1 MADIECQLLAEV
13 DRVVSSPYPTQLKLI
28 NVASIHILRDALLR
42 QAPGLL
48 HELAEL
54 AIKTENAR
62 SKYTRA
68 TVSVLSHPLPEN
80 VALPASVQCLF
91 LRLVDNAAE
100 HPSTAT
106 VKPLN
111 MMLSGTS
118 TQLLGLL
125 PNDVLLRFEKQM
137 LGILYSS
144 VQKPNQ
150 EMDQHLTL
158 RCLFAISVV
167 VKGADDRLM
176 LTNSFYETQ
185 ELLAS
190 TQQDSSRW
198 NANEMRKFFLDG
210 ESVPKTIRLL
220 VLQALSAC
228 SSSGG
233 SLDERA
239 EGLAH
244 VNDLVAVIPQNLR
257 DNWCAANGQ
266 MIQKFQAKAVAA
278 EHGELRLQLLSFV
291 CQLCKPVF
299 LQLATVESIQN
310 TVSDLDLLLSANVAA
325 DASAWDKDKL
335 ENASAAAKK
344 QEELEDLQESHQE
357 LERDAEIRSQELT
370 DLRQSTR
377 AANAVKDDLQRR
389 LDEACR
395 GIENKSAEVE
405 DLRMS
410 SESHAS
416 VSSKLKSDLDAVIQ
430 QSEQQRQS
438 HEQSIQRLKE
448 ENRQNQQSVNAAH
461 NETMDKLAAQ
471 HGEEAARYE
480 SELSSVKEALAT
492 TRTQYTEELARRRD
506 GMDDAQSQIDRL
518 LQKCKQKDQQ
528 IADANAMRANL
539 MAAMGIAPAAEATQ
553 MSSLPHRSRKS
564 IHRAP
569 SRPYDRL
576 DQSSPHP
583 VSGGGGETR
592 DYNEQDPTAPNDLME
607 KGPTPKRP
615 RSRRSLKVQSPV
627 RPRSSMNTRNS
638 RMSAPGKA
646 SANRQP
652 LSNVSTNQSPKKPA
666 RTRSSKFEAK
676 EIGNEFDET
685 TLDGNEMIGHGTSA
699 QMEMDMDL
707 SSMLAD
713 DMQQDKS
720 TDSNTTSQ
728 HTSPARTQYRRQSR
742 STFPR
747 SRAVRHIQAQKKA
760 LSGTL
765 SRKMSIA
772 VHQRESHGRPR
783 PETRPVLQRTRV
795 QPVLKPVISHYADL
809 PDLKVKLLRIPD
821 DWGTLQIHNHLS
833 GYGSIDLIEVNE
845 ATRARPRSAYVIFKP
860 PPSDESWVNANLVVK
875 DNDGNRHS
883 VKCVVDDWKHEQIR
897 QANAP
902 SPVEGSLAEFS
913 AGIMQQEDRMLML
926 FTAAQSS
933 GGSQRVI
940 ANHNLNRL
948 EVCFSLCMDTDQ
960 PEVVCHYKLLIN
972 FAQVKQASLSPS
984 NHGRILVF
992 TVEKPPLLFRR
1003 ASTVQETHERDS
1015 LYWRESQLWYRQTG
1029 IGIRPDLKDQ
1039 MTQLQKEDA
1048 ILDLGRWLT
1057 YRLAFGNDDTEAL
1070 DSISQA
1076 LISHNIDLKPAM
1088 TNFVSAK
1095 SEELWSWNADN
1106 QHADGHAHGFRGSL
1120 AMHLMSPSPVR
1131 LAFKVRYQLE
1141 VCLSIGVL
1149 NESNMTAEF
1158 IQKLAETRPEN
1169 AERMAKVLEMI
1180 ADNEKRI
1187 YDPMEIFR
1195 LQGLVNVSTKKM
1207 PRYCA
1212 MVPGAVVTPSTIY
1225 FSTPVVETSNRVIR
1239 KYAENGD
1246 RFLRVKFTDERYR
1259 GKIKAGDDKTMS
1271 EVLTRIYRTMKNGIK
1286 IGDRLYEFLAF
1297 GNAQFREHGAYFF
1310 APTHSLTASKMRQW
1324 MGDFSEINVVAK
1336 YASRIGQCFSTT
1348 RAVSLPVTLET
1359 IPDIMHNGYCFT
1371 DGVGKIS
1378 HFLARMIA
1386 EEHMMPHSDEIYP
1399 SVFQFRL
1406 GGCKGVLAVDPSLPS
1421 GTIHVRPSQQKFP
1434 AKYKGLEICR
1444 ISQYSS
1450 ANLNVQ
1456 IILVLNALGVKS
1468 WAFQIKMQ
1476 KALDDILAAMTD
1488 QYKAIEQLSRNV
1500 DSSQTTLILADMIFD
1515 GFMDANDPFMISCLR
1530 LWRAWM
1536 LKYLK
1541 EKARI
1546 PVEQGAFVLGCVDE
1560 TATLKGHR
1568 DEHLSTDSS
1577 LLDQAQLPEIFLQ
1590 ISDPDHKGRYK
1601 IIEGVCVL
1609 TRNPSL
1615 HPGDARVVRAVDVEA
1630 LHHLKNCVVLPQT
1643 GDRDLASMCSG
1654 GDLDGDDYLVIW
1666 DTVLVPSEWNYPPMD
1681 YAAPEPVRS
1690 KGPVTVGDMTVF
1702 YVQHMKHDNL
1712 GRIAMAHRYH
1722 ADDSDDG
1729 VKDPKCLELAQLHSL
1744 AVDYAKTGK
1753 PAEFPRRLR
1762 VRRHPH
1768 WAEPGKRLTYHSKKV
1783 LGKLYDMVQRQDP
1796 EPAWGLPFDQR
1807 VLDRHSPSEQM
1818 LQDAREVKQQYDE
1831 AIRRVMAQH
1840 GIQRE
1845 LEVWTTFVLK
1855 HNDDV
1860 NDYKFVE
1867 TLSETISALKD
1878 CYRELCFEKAGTT
1891 KQELDWSKLSA
1902 FIVAMYAVT
1911 AEETK
1916 SWRLRKE
1923 QGVDSFHAAD
1933 QPYISFPWIFAK
1945 ELGYIA
1951 KGRSPGAYAFQRMN
1965 ETRPSQRKQPRMLA
1979 ISQDQL
1985 PPQLS
1990 VVNNNGEERIL
2001 RGGDVL
2007 NFSQAESTPTSVR
2020 SASADGIGERDAN
2033 VSENATSS
2041 TSGGQKTA
2049 EGTPPESTGD
2059 ESSAASQTDIAASQA
2074 APHTTWVPAVRPA
2087 AEDPAVSDAGQ
2098 GSEVVEEEEVFL
2110 QSAGVS
2116 SALGALDALMGT

>member
-13 DRVVSSPYPTQLKLI
+13 DRVVSSPYPTQLKSLRDIVCCKCSAATISRCLHLRRCAVDRLAVCLI
-28 NVASIHILRDALLR
+28 EGLSQWPYVLDIVISLASIHILRDALLR

-325 DASAWDKDKL
+325 DASAWYYCMGATIDIATLERLIYNLARFSSNADADTLVLSAKPISELLDRMLILAQETTDVADAATVALSTSSFHSHLLELSSKIQQCRTCPPLDSVVPFCNALYHNSLCSIGFRLSDFLLKMQMAGESSRVTLTATTDALLELHAISAKDPAKCKHQHLGTKIQYRPLSIVEHESTPAADGSDWRETLQSFLASEVAVEYSALSAMFARACEDLEKRCTDVEQPLQEEKAAHLCVREQYGHLQEDYAALETQSIDTKLRCDSFEADWKNSLRDLETAREESDCLLRRVSELEEKLRISAQSSEAKIAELRTARDKDKL

-713 DMQQDKS
+713 G
-720 TDSNTTSQ
+720 
-728 HTSPARTQYRRQSR
+728 TQ
-742 STFPR
+742 
-747 SRAVRHIQAQKKA
+747 K
-760 LSGTL
+760 
-765 SRKMSIA
+765 
-772 VHQRESHGRPR
+772 
-783 PETRPVLQRTRV
+783 
-795 QPVLKPVISHYADL
+795 
-809 PDLKVKLLRIPD
+809 
-821 DWGTLQIHNHLS
+821 
-833 GYGSIDLIEVNE
+833 
-845 ATRARPRSAYVIFKP
+845 
-860 PPSDESWVNANLVVK
+860 
-875 DNDGNRHS
+875 
-883 VKCVVDDWKHEQIR
+883 
-897 QANAP
+897 
-902 SPVEGSLAEFS
+902 
-913 AGIMQQEDRMLML
+913 
-926 FTAAQSS
+926 
-933 GGSQRVI
+933 
-940 ANHNLNRL
+940 
-948 EVCFSLCMDTDQ
+948 
-960 PEVVCHYKLLIN
+960 
-972 FAQVKQASLSPS
+972 
-984 NHGRILVF
+984 
-992 TVEKPPLLFRR
+992 
-1003 ASTVQETHERDS
+1003 
-1015 LYWRESQLWYRQTG
+1015 
-1029 IGIRPDLKDQ
+1029 
-1039 MTQLQKEDA
+1039 
-1048 ILDLGRWLT
+1048 
-1057 YRLAFGNDDTEAL
+1057 
-1070 DSISQA
+1070 
-1076 LISHNIDLKPAM
+1076 
-1088 TNFVSAK
+1088 
-1095 SEELWSWNADN
+1095 
-1106 QHADGHAHGFRGSL
+1106 
-1120 AMHLMSPSPVR
+1120 
-1131 LAFKVRYQLE
+1131 
-1141 VCLSIGVL
+1141 
-1149 NESNMTAEF
+1149 
-1158 IQKLAETRPEN
+1158 
-1169 AERMAKVLEMI
+1169 
-1180 ADNEKRI
+1180 
-1187 YDPMEIFR
+1187 
-1195 LQGLVNVSTKKM
+1195 
-1207 PRYCA
+1207 
-1212 MVPGAVVTPSTIY
+1212 
-1225 FSTPVVETSNRVIR
+1225 
-1239 KYAENGD
+1239 
-1246 RFLRVKFTDERYR
+1246 
-1259 GKIKAGDDKTMS
+1259 
-1271 EVLTRIYRTMKNGIK
+1271 
-1286 IGDRLYEFLAF
+1286 
-1297 GNAQFREHGAYFF
+1297 
-1310 APTHSLTASKMRQW
+1310 
-1324 MGDFSEINVVAK
+1324 
-1336 YASRIGQCFSTT
+1336 
-1348 RAVSLPVTLET
+1348 
-1359 IPDIMHNGYCFT
+1359 
-1371 DGVGKIS
+1371 
-1378 HFLARMIA
+1378 
-1386 EEHMMPHSDEIYP
+1386 
-1399 SVFQFRL
+1399 
-1406 GGCKGVLAVDPSLPS
+1406 
-1421 GTIHVRPSQQKFP
+1421 
-1434 AKYKGLEICR
+1434 
-1444 ISQYSS
+1444 
-1450 ANLNVQ
+1450 
-1456 IILVLNALGVKS
+1456 
-1468 WAFQIKMQ
+1468 
-1476 KALDDILAAMTD
+1476 
-1488 QYKAIEQLSRNV
+1488 
-1500 DSSQTTLILADMIFD
+1500 
-1515 GFMDANDPFMISCLR
+1515 
-1530 LWRAWM
+1530 
-1536 LKYLK
+1536 
-1541 EKARI
+1541 
-1546 PVEQGAFVLGCVDE
+1546 
-1560 TATLKGHR
+1560 
-1568 DEHLSTDSS
+1568 
-1577 LLDQAQLPEIFLQ
+1577 
-1590 ISDPDHKGRYK
+1590 
-1601 IIEGVCVL
+1601 
-1609 TRNPSL
+1609 
-1615 HPGDARVVRAVDVEA
+1615 
-1630 LHHLKNCVVLPQT
+1630 
-1643 GDRDLASMCSG
+1643 
-1654 GDLDGDDYLVIW
+1654 
-1666 DTVLVPSEWNYPPMD
+1666 
-1681 YAAPEPVRS
+1681 
-1690 KGPVTVGDMTVF
+1690 
-1702 YVQHMKHDNL
+1702 
-1712 GRIAMAHRYH
+1712 
-1722 ADDSDDG
+1722 
-1729 VKDPKCLELAQLHSL
+1729 
-1744 AVDYAKTGK
+1744 
-1753 PAEFPRRLR
+1753 
-1762 VRRHPH
+1762 
-1768 WAEPGKRLTYHSKKV
+1768 
-1783 LGKLYDMVQRQDP
+1783 
-1796 EPAWGLPFDQR
+1796 
-1807 VLDRHSPSEQM
+1807 
-1818 LQDAREVKQQYDE
+1818 
-1831 AIRRVMAQH
+1831 
-1840 GIQRE
+1840 
-1845 LEVWTTFVLK
+1845 
-1855 HNDDV
+1855 
-1860 NDYKFVE
+1860 
-1867 TLSETISALKD
+1867 
-1878 CYRELCFEKAGTT
+1878 
-1891 KQELDWSKLSA
+1891 
-1902 FIVAMYAVT
+1902 
-1911 AEETK
+1911 
-1916 SWRLRKE
+1916 
-1923 QGVDSFHAAD
+1923 
-1933 QPYISFPWIFAK
+1933 
-1945 ELGYIA
+1945 
-1951 KGRSPGAYAFQRMN
+1951 
-1965 ETRPSQRKQPRMLA
+1965 
-1979 ISQDQL
+1979 
-1985 PPQLS
+1985 
-1990 VVNNNGEERIL
+1990 
-2001 RGGDVL
+2001 
-2007 NFSQAESTPTSVR
+2007 
-2020 SASADGIGERDAN
+2020 
-2033 VSENATSS
+2033 
-2041 TSGGQKTA
+2041 
-2049 EGTPPESTGD
+2049 
-2059 ESSAASQTDIAASQA
+2059 
-2074 APHTTWVPAVRPA
+2074 
-2087 AEDPAVSDAGQ
+2087 
-2098 GSEVVEEEEVFL
+2098 
-2110 QSAGVS
+2110 
-2116 SALGALDALMGT
+2116 